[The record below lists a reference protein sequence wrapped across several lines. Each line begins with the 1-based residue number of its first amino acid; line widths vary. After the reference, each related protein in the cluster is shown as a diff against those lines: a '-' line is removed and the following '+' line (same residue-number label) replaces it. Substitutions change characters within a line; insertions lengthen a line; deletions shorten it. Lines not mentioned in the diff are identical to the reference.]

1 MARPRG
7 KKSEPYRQNHRTES
21 QETIK
26 SREVAPHESA
36 ESDHYSNHRAVN
48 EDTESVEEVL
58 DEESIPDVFKGG
70 KKARTESVEEVLDE
84 ESIPDVFK
92 GGKKARSSHIWQS
105 ENGEEYTSSGIT
117 RWKCLRCKFPRFNNC
132 DKLL

>member
-7 KKSEPYRQNHRTES
+7 KKSEPYRQNHCTKS

-36 ESDHYSNHRAVN
+36 ESDHYSHHREVN
-48 EDTESVEEVL
+48 EDTESMEEVL
-58 DEESIPDVFKGG
+58 DEESIPDVFKG
-70 KKARTESVEEVLDE
+70 R
-84 ESIPDVFK
+84 
-92 GGKKARSSHIWQS
+92 KKARSSHIWQS
-105 ENGEEYTSSGIT
+105 ENGEEYTFAGIT
-117 RWKCLRCKFPRFNNC
+117 RWKCLRCKFPRIDNC